1 MEGINYLIIGLI
13 LLLISTLGIAH
24 EIGYSRGSR
33 MTENK
38 LLTYYT
44 ESQERT
50 MEHMRG
56 IDESRTECYAE
67 VELFKE
73 ESRSFAEMRND
84 CVSELLKL
92 KGYHID

>member
-1 MEGINYLIIGLI
+1 MDGTDLLILGLI

-50 MEHMRG
+50 MSHMRG
-56 IDESRTECYAE
+56 IDASRAECYAE
-67 VELFKE
+67 VELFKN

-92 KGYHID
+92 KGYHLD